1 MLASTFQSYSHLTC
15 LFYFA
20 LRNSLFV
27 NHGRVKRECS
37 IYCWF
42 NCSGEYTDARAL
54 IGRRLLH
61 ISPKSP
67 RAKLLWRGDHDRS
80 AKFL

>member
-27 NHGRVKRECS
+27 NHGRVKR
-37 IYCWF
+37 
-42 NCSGEYTDARAL
+42 SGEYTDARAL